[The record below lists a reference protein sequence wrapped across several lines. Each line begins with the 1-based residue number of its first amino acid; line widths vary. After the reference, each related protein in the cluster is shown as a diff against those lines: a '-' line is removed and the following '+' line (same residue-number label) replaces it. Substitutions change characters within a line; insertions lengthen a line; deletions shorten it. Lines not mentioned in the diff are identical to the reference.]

1 MLWLLILLII
11 ILLGEKEVLMTN
23 IDERLFLLV
32 DDKGN
37 EIVSD
42 ELIAISDRMGLIKE
56 IGNYLA
62 RGVCG

>member
-1 MLWLLILLII
+1 
-11 ILLGEKEVLMTN
+11 MTN